1 MTSLHESDD
10 LIVDRAD
17 PILVTGASGF
27 IGRRVVRTLLDYGF
41 TDIRCLVRE
50 TSRLGELTASLQ
62 NSDHD
67 NIMVGNLLSRE
78 DCKRAI
84 EGIRVI
90 YHLAAGRGEKSF
102 PDAVLNSVVTTRNLL
117 EAASVSNSLRRFVN
131 VSSFSVYS
139 NSKIRRRGLLDE
151 GCEFEDRPEL
161 RGDAYT
167 YAKVRQDE
175 LVLSLCS
182 KFDIPFVMVRPGV
195 VYGPGNKG
203 IHGRVGIKT
212 FGVFL
217 HLGGY
222 NKIPLSYVDNCADA
236 IVLAGIKKG
245 VGGEVFNVVDDELP
259 TSKTFLKLY
268 KNKVSRFRS
277 IYVPYRSFF
286 LFCYAWE
293 LYSKWSERQLPPLF
307 NRRMCAT
314 YWKGNRYS
322 NEKLKRLLGWK
333 PKVPF
338 QEAIVQYCEYQKAV
352 GIK

>member
-1 MTSLHESDD
+1 MRSDD
-10 LIVDRAD
+10 LILEYTD
-17 PILVTGASGF
+17 PILITGASGF

-41 TDIRCLVRE
+41 TNIRCLVRE
-50 TSRLGELTASLQ
+50 SSNLTELTAILQ
-62 NSDHD
+62 DSSRAQ
-67 NIMVGNLLSRE
+67 IMVGNLVSRE
-78 DCKRAI
+78 DCKRAT
-84 EGIRVI
+84 EDIRVI

-117 EAASVSNSLRRFVN
+117 EAVSVRNTLLRFVN

-139 NSKIRRRGLLDE
+139 NSKIQRRGLLDE
-151 GCEFEDRPEL
+151 GCEFEDRPDL

-175 LVLSLCS
+175 LVLSLCA
-182 KFDIPFVMVRPGV
+182 KFGTPFVIVRPGV

-217 HLGGY
+217 HLGGH
-222 NKIPLSYVDNCADA
+222 NAIPLSYVDNCADA

-245 VGGEVFNVVDDELP
+245 VNGEVFNIVDDELP
-259 TSKTFLKLY
+259 TSRMFLKVY
-268 KNKVSRFRS
+268 KDKVSRFRS
-277 IYVPYRSFF
+277 IYVPYRIFF
-286 LFCYAWE
+286 LFCWAWE
-293 LYSKWSERQLPPLF
+293 LYSKRSERQLPPLF
-307 NRRMCAT
+307 NRKMCAT

-333 PKVPF
+333 PKVLFP
-338 QEAIVQYCEYQKAV
+338 EAIEQYCEYQKAV
-352 GIK
+352 RAK